1 MNQIQIAFCDK
12 VNKEYFSERQR
23 LCRAIIDI
31 CPDLPPMVMSQ
42 KDELGVL
49 EISKQ
54 LALIDV
60 IRGALLNACQ
70 RQSLTTNQMSHLI
83 AVEGLIDKVSQKW
96 NTQNDTVEKEVA
108 DAAREV
114 EAENEESRKT
124 QNRRWNER
132 IPLI

>member
-1 MNQIQIAFCDK
+1 
-12 VNKEYFSERQR
+12 
-23 LCRAIIDI
+23 
-31 CPDLPPMVMSQ
+31 MSQ